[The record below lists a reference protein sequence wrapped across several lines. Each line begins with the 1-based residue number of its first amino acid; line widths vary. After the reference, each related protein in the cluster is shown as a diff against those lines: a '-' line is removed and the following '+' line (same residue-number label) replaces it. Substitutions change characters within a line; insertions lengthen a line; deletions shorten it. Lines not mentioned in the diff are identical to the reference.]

1 MGSTNKL
8 KFISLILILIINY
21 QFSNSQIY
29 EFGGIFG
36 GTNFIGDVGDTKF
49 INPNESAFGGI
60 VKWNRSPRHAYR
72 ISFISSNLT
81 ANDLDSND
89 PRRNERG
96 YNFSSNIKEISTGME
111 FNFFDYNL
119 HEYDVTFTPYIY
131 SGIIYSKYENLFFNG
146 NNLENSNEY
155 DWSFGIPIV
164 LGLKYRIFEKFIL
177 SFEIGARYTFSD
189 KIDGSIPY
197 NENFNFTFG
206 NENNNDW
213 YMFSGFNLTY
223 TFGRQPCYCNI
234 K

>member
-8 KFISLILILIINY
+8 KFISLILMLIINY

-119 HEYDVTFTPYIY
+119 HEYDVIFTPYIY

-155 DWSFGIPIV
+155 DWSFGIPMV

-189 KIDGSIPY
+189 KIDGSISY
-197 NENFNFTFG
+197 NENINFTFG
-206 NENNNDW
+206 NKNNNDW

>member
-8 KFISLILILIINY
+8 KFISLILMLIINY

-119 HEYDVTFTPYIY
+119 HEYDVIFTPYIY

-189 KIDGSIPY
+189 KIDGSMPY
-197 NENFNFTFG
+197 NE
-206 NENNNDW
+206 
-213 YMFSGFNLTY
+213 SNLY
-223 TFGRQPCYCNI
+223 FW
-234 K
+234 

>member
-1 MGSTNKL
+1 MASKNKL
-8 KFISLILILIINY
+8 KFILLILIINY

-119 HEYDVTFTPYIY
+119 HEYDVIFTPYIY

-146 NNLENSNEY
+146 NNLQNSNEY
-155 DWSFGIPIV
+155 DWRFGIPKV
-164 LGLKYRIFEKFIL
+164 LGLKYRIFEKFKL
-177 SFEIGARYTFSD
+177 SFEIYFIHSLSD
-189 KIDGSIPY
+189 QTNRSLQK
-197 NENFNFTFG
+197 
-206 NENNNDW
+206 
-213 YMFSGFNLTY
+213 
-223 TFGRQPCYCNI
+223 
-234 K
+234 

>member
-8 KFISLILILIINY
+8 KFILLILIINY
-21 QFSNSQIY
+21 QFSFSQIY
-29 EFGGIFG
+29 EVGGIFG

-119 HEYDVTFTPYIY
+119 HEYDAV
-131 SGIIYSKYENLFFNG
+131 S
-146 NNLENSNEY
+146 
-155 DWSFGIPIV
+155 
-164 LGLKYRIFEKFIL
+164 
-177 SFEIGARYTFSD
+177 YTH
-189 KIDGSIPY
+189 
-197 NENFNFTFG
+197 
-206 NENNNDW
+206 
-213 YMFSGFNLTY
+213 LTLP
-223 TFGRQPCYCNI
+223 T
-234 K
+234 KA

>member
-1 MGSTNKL
+1 MGSKNKL
-8 KFISLILILIINY
+8 KFILLILIINC

-213 YMFSGFNLTY
+213 YMFSGLNLTY